1 MGKNILIFSDGTG
14 QAGGLLPDETRSNVY
29 KLYRATRCG
38 PDLTINPVEQLAF
51 YDPGL
56 GSQSDDKTIKIGWL
70 RKVRNLISQGTGLGI
85 TGNIID
91 CYAAILKLWRPGD
104 RVFLIGFS
112 RGAYTVR
119 CVGGVMAL
127 CGIPKHMKGGGPLK
141 YDDANI
147 RRIAKEAVKQVYRYG
162 ASVKGDP
169 FKELR
174 AERAEKFRK
183 DYGSDVDGHANEY
196 PYFIG
201 VFDTVAALGVAKP
214 IRIAIMLGGALIG
227 MLIAAIVAWA
237 LSHWLL
243 SFLPLFAIF
252 AGLPALAAVIAYFR
266 THLRWHPK
274 NKRFYLANWAM
285 SFYDDK
291 LNRRVRYARHALSID
306 EARADFARVEWRFD
320 GDEAVRKPNEPEILR
335 QVWFAGNHSD
345 IGGSYLEN
353 ESRLSDNALQWMLE
367 QARELPHPLLVDDS
381 VLRLYPSPEGP
392 QHDECKKGFPG
403 IWGKLGLKWKMKLR
417 PVKDDAPLH
426 PSVVARFQAEDVL
439 QYNEMK
445 PYRPEQ
451 LREHEEVKR
460 FYGE

>member
-1 MGKNILIFSDGTG
+1 MAKNILIFSDGTG
-14 QAGGLLPDETRSNVY
+14 QAGGLLPDETRSNIY
-29 KLYRATRCG
+29 KLFRATRCG
-38 PDLTINPVEQLAF
+38 PDSTINPAQQLAF

-56 GSQSDDKTIKIGWL
+56 GSQSDDSAIKIGWV
-70 RKVRNLISQGTGLGI
+70 RKLRNLVSQGTGLGI
-85 TGNIID
+85 TKNIVD

-119 CVGGVMAL
+119 CLGGVMSL
-127 CGIPKHMKGGGPLK
+127 CGIPRQMKGGAPLK
-141 YDDANI
+141 YDDATINA
-147 RRIAKEAVKQVYRYG
+147 IAKEAVKKVYKYG
-162 ASVKGDP
+162 ASVDGDP
-169 FKELR
+169 FKDLR
-174 AERAEKFRK
+174 AQRAAQFRK
-183 DYGSDVDGHANEY
+183 DYGCDVDGHANEY

-214 IRIAIMLGGALIG
+214 IRIAIMLGGAFLG
-227 MLIAAIVAWA
+227 VLLAAVVAWV

-243 SFLPLFAIF
+243 SFWPWFAVF
-252 AGLPALAAVIAYFR
+252 AGMPSLTAVIAYFWS
-266 THLRWHPK
+266 HLRWHPQ

-320 GDEAVRKPNEPEILR
+320 GDETVREAGEPEILR
-335 QVWFAGNHSD
+335 QVWFAGDHSD

-367 QARELPHPLLVDDS
+367 QAKELPQPLLVDDS
-381 VLRLYPSPEGP
+381 VLRLYPSADGP
-392 QHDECKKGFPG
+392 QHDECKRGFPG
-403 IWGKLGLKWKMKLR
+403 IWSKFGLKWNKKLR
-417 PVKDDAPLH
+417 PIRTDAPLH
-426 PSVVARFQAEDVL
+426 PSVIARFEAGDVL
-439 QYNEMK
+439 QFDELK

-451 LREHEEVKR
+451 LREHKKVNGYYDK
-460 FYGE
+460 